1 MTDVALAHGYLP
13 GAIGAIV
20 ALHGR
25 QYSASHGFDH
35 VFEAKVARGLG
46 DFICRYQPALD
57 RLWLARRGD
66 AIVGSLVIDGS
77 EHAGEKAHLRW
88 FILSPEA
95 RGLGV
100 GKRLMAEAM
109 EFCRQCGFKSVYLWT
124 LEGLDAA
131 MHLYERAGFAVVERL
146 VGTQWG
152 KPVVEL
158 RLERHL
164 E

>member
-1 MTDVALAHGYLP
+1 MTDVALFEGYAP
-13 GAIGAIV
+13 GAIGAIA

-25 QYSASHGFDH
+25 QYSESHGFDQ

-46 DFICRYQPALD
+46 DFVCRYRPERD

-66 AIVGSLVIDGS
+66 AIVGSLAIDGS
-77 EHAGEKAHLRW
+77 EHGGATAHLRW
-88 FILSPEA
+88 FILSPEV

-100 GKRLMAEAM
+100 GKRMMAEAM
-109 EFCRQCGFKSVYLWT
+109 AFCHRCGFQSVYLWT

-131 MHLYERAGFAVVERL
+131 MHLYEQAGFSVAERL
-146 VGTQWG
+146 IGTQWG

-158 RLERHL
+158 RLERRL
-164 E
+164 G